1 MTLRIVVESAK
12 GEAVLALHGWLSGPE
27 VDEFERVVGAAP
39 MPLRIDL
46 TNLADAN
53 RLGVAALRAQ
63 RDRGVCLANASPYIA
78 LLLECHAETGGPRPC
93 PHRAEQDGDDG

>member
-1 MTLRIVVESAK
+1 MTLRMVVESRK
-12 GEAVLALHGWLSGPE
+12 GDAVLALHGWLSGPE

-39 MPLRIDL
+39 LPLRIDL

-63 RDRGVCLANASPYIA
+63 RDRGARLSNASPYIA
-78 LLLECHAETGGPRPC
+78 LLLGCHDEAGAPRPY
-93 PHRAEQDGDDG
+93 PRRPKPDGSDG

>member
-1 MTLRIVVESAK
+1 MTLRMVVESRK
-12 GEAVLALHGWLSGPE
+12 GDAVLALHGWLSGPE

-39 MPLRIDL
+39 LPLRIDL

-53 RLGVAALRAQ
+53 RRGVAALRAQ

-78 LLLECHAETGGPRPC
+78 LLLECQAETGGPRPH
-93 PHRAEQDGDDG
+93 PQRPKQDGSDG